1 MWVSHGRLS
10 EACLSRRRCQYL
22 ILPGLIVK
30 TWLLPVCTLLFCG
43 LSRITEGDWPSD
55 IGLRGWHPQPWL
67 GSLRIKSHLV
77 GERLAVNLPD
87 RSLNA
92 GLPGQSSGIRRDSS
106 GVASVGGL
114 LALLRALVRRGV
126 VAEPGVS
133 TLKVCWL
140 LRSTVRNKVVRKRA
154 VFKRL
159 SLLLSLALVG
169 VYWCK
174 SSEPSGHSKSHGLAV
189 GFGILLEP
197 LASIDASHRLLVV
210 EAELLNLLGST
221 PTIY

>member
-1 MWVSHGRLS
+1 
-10 EACLSRRRCQYL
+10 
-22 ILPGLIVK
+22 
-30 TWLLPVCTLLFCG
+30 
-43 LSRITEGDWPSD
+43 
-55 IGLRGWHPQPWL
+55 L

-114 LALLRALVRRGV
+114 LALLRALARRGV

-159 SLLLSLALVG
+159 SLLLRLALVG